1 LPRAPA
7 PGGDDLPPGAYQSP
21 SHRHIPPSPPAAMS
35 NEDLD
40 AMQSRLESMDS
51 LSSLTAEERRER

>member
-1 LPRAPA
+1 
-7 PGGDDLPPGAYQSP
+7 
-21 SHRHIPPSPPAAMS
+21 MS